1 MDAMTRR
8 SKEKEMTM
16 AEVEKPSSSSKVD
29 VAVRLL
35 EEKLGRE
42 YGLSQEELRKA
53 TITIKNGE
61 VTVKGVK

>member
-1 MDAMTRR
+1 
-8 SKEKEMTM
+8 M

-35 EEKLGRE
+35 EEKLCRE
-42 YGLSQEELRKA
+42 YEISQEELRKA

-61 VTVKGVK
+61 VTVKGIK